1 MVINERE
8 ITDFDEIDRVLSSS
22 RVCRISLINGEYP
35 YIIPMC
41 FGYNLSGGKLELFF
55 RCEEKGKKMDL
66 IKNNS
71 NAAFEVDKLLEIVND
86 DDYYGFAV
94 PFYRSITGTGVIEFI
109 TGIEKITGL
118 DYIMKKYGETPKEGK
133 LPEQVLN
140 TFAVL
145 KLTACEFCC
154 KEHNIAETSESVV

>member
-1 MVINERE
+1 MIINERE
-8 ITDFDEIDRVLSSS
+8 ITDYDEIDRVLSSS
-22 RVCRISLINGEYP
+22 RVCRISLINGEWP

-41 FGYNLSGGKLELFF
+41 FGYNLNGGKLELFF

-86 DDYYGFAV
+86 KDYYGFAV
-94 PFYRSITGTGVIEFI
+94 PSYRSITGTGVIEVT

-145 KLTACEFCC
+145 KLTAGEFCC
-154 KEHNIAETSESVV
+154 KEHNIAEHGE